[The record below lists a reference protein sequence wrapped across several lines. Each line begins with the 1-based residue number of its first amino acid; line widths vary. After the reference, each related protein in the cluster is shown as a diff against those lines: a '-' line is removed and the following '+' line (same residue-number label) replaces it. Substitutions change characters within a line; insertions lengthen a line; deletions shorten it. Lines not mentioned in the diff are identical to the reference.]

1 MRGLSSHRLQL
12 EEEEQ
17 CSMHLCLAFTSDA
30 PRSKGTYTAN
40 SPLSIAPK
48 VFLIAA
54 GTVWTWFGPGFE
66 TCLAVTVTGEIT
78 YIEPGRP
85 FFSFCVWA
93 YGFWPFG
100 IWEYESLILW
110 CRPVPAFFLP
120 LCCHAHSVAHNDT
133 TSPLGLHGT
142 DLILEKRR
150 KKLDLSG
157 RSPGGTV
164 M

>member
-1 MRGLSSHRLQL
+1 MRGLSSHGLQL

-17 CSMHLCLAFTSDA
+17 CPMHLCLAFTSDA

-40 SPLSIAPK
+40 TPPSIAPK
-48 VFLIAA
+48 VFLMAA
-54 GTVWTWFGPGFE
+54 GTIGLGPGFE
-66 TCLAVTVTGEIT
+66 TWLAVTVTGEVT

-142 DLILEKRR
+142 DLILEKR
-150 KKLDLSG
+150 KKNSTCREDL
-157 RSPGGTV
+157 PEV
-164 M
+164 L